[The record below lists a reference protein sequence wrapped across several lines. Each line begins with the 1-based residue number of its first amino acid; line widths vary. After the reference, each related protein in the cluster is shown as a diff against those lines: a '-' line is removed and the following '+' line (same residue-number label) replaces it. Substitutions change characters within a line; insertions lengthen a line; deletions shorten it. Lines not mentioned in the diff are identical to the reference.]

1 MRIYRYSAELDFG
14 EIQEIVIV
22 AKTAT
27 EALAKLK
34 AYLETNGHLAL
45 AAQASEYDLKL
56 ETHDVFQTYGID
68 G

>member
-34 AYLETNGHLAL
+34 AYLETNGHPAL
-45 AAQASEYDLKL
+45 AAKAGESDLEL
-56 ETHDVFQTYGID
+56 ETHDVFQTFGVD